1 MWSLPWQHHD
11 HVLTLWTE
19 LAASGGPLSHL
30 PQRVCPFSSG
40 DTHEVRAALSG
51 TAESQCFSHRHHSNH
66 IKLNFNSLT
75 LCDFRVLI
83 SAALICPDWICVT
96 SISRWPIWA
105 AATWRT
111 PTCAALTWSGPI
123 SPEPTWTW
131 VWKQFSGRHWVIH
144 VHVQCQQT
152 ALHTSHSGEVNISFF
167 CLYCLWCFCVIFLPA
182 GEQKTFRFSV
192 FLVTSH
198 RLPPQLCGGRTLLFL
213 NMCAN
218 HTHLLPL
225 SLFKEMNKP
234 SVLSS
239 I

>member
-1 MWSLPWQHHD
+1 MW
-11 HVLTLWTE
+11 T
-19 LAASGGPLSHL
+19 PLSNVITPLTASWPRSYSLNRTRSLRRTTL
-30 PQRVCPFSSG
+30 PSPAKSLSVFFWRHPRSPSCAVRYGWVTVFQSPSSL
-40 DTHEVRAALSG
+40 H
-51 TAESQCFSHRHHSNH
+51 H

-192 FLVTSH
+192 FFGHFAPAAPSVVW
-198 RLPPQLCGGRTLLFL
+198 RTD
-213 NMCAN
+213 
-218 HTHLLPL
+218 
-225 SLFKEMNKP
+225 P
-234 SVLSS
+234 SVLKHVCQSHTPTPTFTR
-239 I
+239 